1 MARNTLNSLAD
12 SHSSKTCHMRH
23 SVKACLYL
31 VIGAMI
37 GSVPT
42 QIWSQEDVS
51 PQAKTESL
59 NQESSKE
66 NTATSQDTGVQPTTQ
81 SDKKN
86 LNSSSEHDS

>member
-1 MARNTLNSLAD
+1 
-12 SHSSKTCHMRH
+12 MRH

-51 PQAKTESL
+51 PQA
-59 NQESSKE
+59 E
-66 NTATSQDTGVQPTTQ
+66 NRVFEPGEF
-81 SDKKN
+81 KR
-86 LNSSSEHDS
+86 EHRYVARYWGSANHSANHSVRQK

>member
-12 SHSSKTCHMRH
+12 SHSSNTCHMRH

-51 PQAKTESL
+51 PQAETESL

-66 NTATSQDTGVQPTTQ
+66 N
-81 SDKKN
+81 
-86 LNSSSEHDS
+86 